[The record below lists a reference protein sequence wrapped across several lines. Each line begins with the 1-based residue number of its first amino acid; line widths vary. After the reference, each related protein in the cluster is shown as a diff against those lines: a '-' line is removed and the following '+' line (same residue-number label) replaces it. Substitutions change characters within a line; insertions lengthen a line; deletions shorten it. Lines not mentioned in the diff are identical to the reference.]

1 MATKKRKSSYKPK
14 KGVSTTC
21 RTAGSKLRKSKS
33 ARVKSKAGSKL
44 ASSSCG
50 TSRKSTAKKKT
61 TTRKTTAKKTTTRRK
76 TTAKK
81 STTKKAPVI
90 ISFGSGSLAR
100 SAKRSIK
107 KPGLVLSQVSAIANA
122 KYGSDEKI
130 RKIKAKVC

>member
-33 ARVKSKAGSKL
+33 AKVKSKAGSKL

-61 TTRKTTAKKTTTRRK
+61 TTRKTTAKR

-81 STTKKAPVI
+81 STTKKSPVI
-90 ISFGSGSLAR
+90 ISFGSGSLGR

-122 KYGSDEKI
+122 KYGSEEKI

>member
-1 MATKKRKSSYKPK
+1 MATKKRKTSYKPK

-33 ARVKSKAGSKL
+33 SKVKSKAGSKL
-44 ASSSCG
+44 ASKSCG
-50 TSRKSTAKKKT
+50 KTKKSTSTAK
-61 TTRKTTAKKTTTRRK
+61 RKTSTRRK

-81 STTKKAPVI
+81 STTKKTPVI

-100 SAKRSIK
+100 SAKRSVK
-107 KPGLVLSQVSAIANA
+107 KPGLVLSQVSVIANA